1 MGLYD
6 DGGIQFAEDTFA
18 KSRAYKEKIAKD
30 QDNFTKNLFGID
42 KVVQGAS
49 FLINQRAEEADSK
62 MLPQKAKYQALNTS
76 AENWR
81 SKEQE
86 RIQSGKSVKD
96 YLYTLYLNQMKA
108 DVAANDDYSKLN
120 TNSYLSALREQATK
134 MSEANVDEY
143 EALIKA
149 ANNIPTFEDFT
160 EYYEDQAD
168 IPRNLFS
175 WITKG
180 AKKVFKKETPE
191 TLKIKNAKADDA
203 LYGTKMFDKYKD
215 LKSGLL
221 AYEVAYGEG
230 DTAIK
235 ILDKLKEDNLLRG
248 DYAGAERDLDTF
260 NVRIENGIIYKDKIR
275 HFASTDADGKLVYRP
290 EDKHVWATTEVE
302 VLDDDK
308 SGMLGA
314 NSEKVENF
322 FGLIK
327 EEYRHLYAFVLQ
339 EKGEDGEVTIRGKI
353 PQPVYNKAWLMANNN
368 PHHWIMD
375 GANEENLM
383 QSLDTYTNIIY
394 NGLYMDAQN
403 NFNRDANGFNNPNFD
418 PNTAEL
424 VTKYDRE
431 ADRYSI
437 INKYAKFITAEG
449 LDLAGLNEAFQNK
462 VRLSNT
468 KPVENKEE
476 QEFKNATPLSSLVS
490 NANKNSWIGYLNNS
504 DSEFYNL
511 FDIPKLIAEQG
522 SDKRY
527 ILLKDING
535 NSDLN
540 LSLVFTDFGF
550 DPNLTKKIYFDIETN
565 SIIFK

>member
-275 HFASTDADGKLVYRP
+275 HFASTDDDGKLVYRP

-322 FGLIK
+322 FDLIK

-353 PQPVYNKAWLMANNN
+353 PQPVYNAAWLMANNN
-368 PHHWIMD
+368 PHHFVMD

-418 PNTAEL
+418 PNNAVL

-437 INKYAKFITAEG
+437 INKYSKFITAEG

-511 FDIPKLIAEQG
+511 FDIPKLISEQG

-550 DPNLTKKIYFDIETN
+550 DPNLTKKIYFDRQTN

>member
-1 MGLYD
+1 
-6 DGGIQFAEDTFA
+6 
-18 KSRAYKEKIAKD
+18 
-30 QDNFTKNLFGID
+30 
-42 KVVQGAS
+42 
-49 FLINQRAEEADSK
+49 
-62 MLPQKAKYQALNTS
+62 
-76 AENWR
+76 
-81 SKEQE
+81 
-86 RIQSGKSVKD
+86 
-96 YLYTLYLNQMKA
+96 
-108 DVAANDDYSKLN
+108 
-120 TNSYLSALREQATK
+120 
-134 MSEANVDEY
+134 
-143 EALIKA
+143 
-149 ANNIPTFEDFT
+149 
-160 EYYEDQAD
+160 
-168 IPRNLFS
+168 
-175 WITKG
+175 
-180 AKKVFKKETPE
+180 
-191 TLKIKNAKADDA
+191 
-203 LYGTKMFDKYKD
+203 
-215 LKSGLL
+215 
-221 AYEVAYGEG
+221 
-230 DTAIK
+230 
-235 ILDKLKEDNLLRG
+235 
-248 DYAGAERDLDTF
+248 
-260 NVRIENGIIYKDKIR
+260 
-275 HFASTDADGKLVYRP
+275 
-290 EDKHVWATTEVE
+290 
-302 VLDDDK
+302 
-308 SGMLGA
+308 MLGA

>member
-550 DPNLTKKIYFDIETN
+550 DPNLTKKIYFDRQTN

>member
-511 FDIPKLIAEQG
+511 FDIPKLISEQG